1 MRIRTTIIATMFAT
15 MMQAQG
21 VIDMH
26 SHIITPEFVSAQSL
40 QRMQQFSVMTTYPRR
55 QLVTTRNVTTDWFY
69 RDTMPEDAKEY
80 RDWDNSNFKRA
91 LVAIFSDEFLASQL
105 AFRGGTA
112 LHKLYLS
119 PQPRYSEDIDL
130 VQVTPGPI
138 KPIMYRL
145 GDVFN
150 TNVFICH

>member
-69 RDTMPEDAKEY
+69 RDTMPEDALVIKNTETGTI
-80 RDWDNSNFKRA
+80 RISNVPWLPS
-91 LVAIFSDEFLASQL
+91 LVMSSW
-105 AFRGGTA
+105 RR
-112 LHKLYLS
+112 S
-119 PQPRYSEDIDL
+119 
-130 VQVTPGPI
+130 
-138 KPIMYRL
+138 
-145 GDVFN
+145 
-150 TNVFICH
+150 